1 MYRFALV
8 RSRASAVD
16 LQLLAGIRF
25 IAYRVGAWDL
35 STLGCHPSPGEYR
48 GEMLAHHPRKRLLRE
63 ALDRG
68 DLSLVQEEV
77 QGEEDEFWS
86 GGNNLLKRRIERR
99 DPDAGQRRWQRRS
112 A

>member
-1 MYRFALV
+1 
-8 RSRASAVD
+8 
-16 LQLLAGIRF
+16 
-25 IAYRVGAWDL
+25 
-35 STLGCHPSPGEYR
+35 
-48 GEMLAHHPRKRLLRE
+48 MLAHHPRKRLLRE

-86 GGNNLLKRRIERR
+86 GGNNLLKRRNERR
-99 DPDAGQRRWQRRS
+99 DPDAGQRRS